1 MVNHKIF
8 VGLIKWFDIDK
19 KYGVIATVD
28 SGDFFL
34 HINNLES
41 QTLSLSKGVAV
52 VFEKHI
58 DKSRNRNTA
67 KRCREIHKQQDW
79 ELALSYI
86 GKSDCIELEVANQ
99 GGIGG
104 FYKKKEL
111 QSFSLIDLVTQQ
123 FFKNKDENEIVNIVT
138 DYFDNSLKFKCFEE
152 YCSCL
157 ENIIVRDFPKEVS
170 DKILK
175 DIFMHFG
182 NNLNKEILF
191 QVWRSKSFKFIS
203 YTEFEEYE
211 IPEYVLNLY
220 MSEINVPELK
230 RISGFSFGTTF
241 CSQFVKLKFNNIES
255 LVSVELNDLY
265 QLLEFVNNDEKNRLE
280 ESLNNAYVQQ
290 LTIELIVKAKELGE
304 IKSNED
310 LGKYNQLVKFIPSTP
325 DRNIETVINK
335 IIISNCSEYFIPELW
350 INGIIEVISFESV
363 VKLFFDKETV
373 GKKKVLILSKISLDQ
388 QFDLLKD
395 YSNKVGFVKIF
406 ELLEELVKKENS
418 FCCSFCLSKVIYES
432 DFWCDKNCNELI
444 HLFTAYV
451 DDNCSDEEKYVLY
464 FKGLVREIPL
474 DILWQRINSINE
486 NECKEILENLRMNES
501 LITEIL
507 QRKITANST
516 FQDYNWIY
524 DLARMFLKDASFE
537 KFDLNVFD
545 VIDGVDY
552 FKLWKNGKAKCFPKE
567 FIFNYLNDDY
577 DRYNQ
582 LDKWVDSKAI
592 LLERIIEF
600 LYSYL
605 SEQIQVENRLTFYK
619 QLNSIKYL
627 LQIDESYLCK
637 IRHLRSAFY
646 NLILWDL
653 DKITDFDFD
662 VLKGKFI
669 YFTPSQQVRII
680 RKLFYLKETNQFDFE
695 ISKLNEL
702 VRIDLDLYNTSAILN
717 PSISLDISTDLI
729 IQVLTSY
736 NTSKRFLPE
745 KQFLAEKQLLS
756 IVLKYSQYDKKRKFE
771 FKNYFEAC
779 EGRELYEFNRSTN
792 GEIRKIT
799 YGENQFYYAIVIKTS
814 RHNNF
819 ELIKDAV
826 KLLPNRKW
834 NNENKY
840 WEVPSEY
847 ETQILSFAKEYC
859 FVFHFNDDHYYA
871 NNIHL
876 TKFQRKGIPNGIV
889 FCEGQLAVN
898 HCDIIGKVFWWCA
911 NNKCYNKCE
920 TIHATE
926 EWEKYTLLD
935 FCKILKFD
943 LDENNKYRPGAIF
956 YGNYYI
962 FVGLINRFNR
972 LLDKLYCNNCHEI
985 LYPIET
991 SNYAAYSVVNFRCE
1005 NPACDHKDVIYLNHC
1020 LNKKCNEIIDSR
1032 ELKKCSNGLYICK
1045 TCGSCCSHIMQSKRL
1060 ESLISTGGVIHESLR
1075 VIVNKKLGHLERG
1088 EFFCYKCGNK
1098 MKEINPNIFFCP
1110 DCNVKYDR
1118 VKYTF
1123 NRSHNS
1129 SMKKKIDN

>member
-52 VFEKHI
+52 CFEKHI

-290 LTIELIVKAKELGE
+290 LTKELIVKAKELGE

-395 YSNKVGFVKIF
+395 YSNKVGFVKTF

-418 FCCSFCLSKVIYES
+418 FCCSFCLSKVIYVS

-516 FQDYNWIY
+516 FQDYNWVY
-524 DLARMFLKDASFE
+524 DLARMFLKEASFE

-582 LDKWVDSKAI
+582 FDKWVDSKAI

-605 SEQIQVENRLTFYK
+605 SEQIHVENRLTFYK

-646 NLILWDL
+646 DLILWDL
-653 DKITDFDFD
+653 DKITDFNFD

-669 YFTPSQQVRII
+669 YFSPSQQVRII
-680 RKLFYLKETNQFDFE
+680 RKLFYLKETKQFDFE

-717 PSISLDISTDLI
+717 PSISVDISTDLI
-729 IQVLTSY
+729 INLLLSY
-736 NTSKRFLPE
+736 QKNRKFLSE
-745 KQFLAEKQLLS
+745 KELLS
-756 IVLKYSQYDKKRKFE
+756 IVLRDLAYDKKRRFKFE
-771 FKNYFEAC
+771 HYFEKC
-779 EGRELYEFNRSTN
+779 KGREIGVFEGIRS
-792 GEIRKIT
+792 GEISKIN
-799 YGENQFYYAIVIKTS
+799 YGENQFYFAIKIDPDNYNIS
-814 RHNNF
+814 RKYSFN
-819 ELIKDAV
+819 ELVSAV
-826 KLLPNRKW
+826 KLLPRSKW
-834 NNENKY
+834 NNENKH
-840 WEVPSEY
+840 WG
-847 ETQILSFAKEYC
+847 ILSIFKDQVISFAKEYL
-859 FVFHFNDDHYYA
+859 FYIKLVDDE
-871 NNIHL
+871 NNGHL
-876 TKFQRKGIPNGIV
+876 AKFIRKEIPNDIV
-889 FCEGQLAVN
+889 FCEGQMSKKICN
-898 HCDIIGKVFWWCA
+898 TFGKVFWWCV
-911 NNKCYNKCE
+911 NKPCYNKCE
-920 TIHATE
+920 TIHMVE
-926 EWEKYTLLD
+926 EWEEYTLLD
-935 FCKILKFD
+935 FCKILGYKI
-943 LDENNKYRPGAIF
+943 DEENSYRNGIIQN
-956 YGNYYI
+956 GNYYQFI
-962 FVGLINRFNR
+962 GLINRFNR
-972 LLDKLYCNNCHEI
+972 LLEQLYCQDCQEI
-985 LYPIET
+985 LYPIKT
-991 SNYAAYSVVNFRCE
+991 SNFAAYSVVRFHCANSTCKNNKE
-1005 NPACDHKDVIYLNHC
+1005 IYLNHC
-1020 LNKKCNEIIDSR
+1020 FICNAIIDSR
-1032 ELKKCSNGLYICK
+1032 KSRQCPNGLYICHE
-1045 TCGSCCSHIMQSKRL
+1045 CGSCCSHEKQSEKL
-1060 ESLISTGGVIHESLR
+1060 NNLIRTGGYIPEDLR
-1075 VIVNKKLGHLERG
+1075 IVVREKLGHFEKE
-1088 EFFCYKCGNK
+1088 EFFCYKCRNL
-1098 MKEINPNIFFCP
+1098 MKELNRGVFHCAN
-1110 DCNVKYDR
+1110 CNVEYDTSKYKNR
-1118 VKYTF
+1118 YKYLS
-1123 NRSHNS
+1123 N
-1129 SMKKKIDN
+1129 KKLSRF